1 MENVFNYLGEAVI
14 KQQNSSRHYQN
25 KLNGSLADVLCAE
38 VFCLTDARTLF
49 ERPHSENKTLSL
61 SEDLTESTLK
71 LKDDLDTFFK
81 QRPYPFRFKH
91 FHNLLIHLKVVCD
104 LVGKYFLLLAILIPK
119 HL

>member
-81 QRPYPFRFKH
+81 P
-91 FHNLLIHLKVVCD
+91 I
-104 LVGKYFLLLAILIPK
+104 
-119 HL
+119 